1 MKTLTNIELFNGIT
15 GKTFA
20 ILYGNFPVETE
31 INPSVFLKD
40 FIDPNDFD
48 GAWNLPE
55 FAEATLEW
63 LNKAGYIWLIE
74 PKAIGDNYTA
84 TLSPKGLEVLKH
96 IPESLESKTSIGEKI
111 IEKSKGKINDVLN
124 QLVSIA
130 ISEGVKLILR

>member
-1 MKTLTNIELFNGIT
+1 M
-15 GKTFA
+15 
-20 ILYGNFPVETE
+20 
-31 INPSVFLKD
+31 FLKD

-74 PKAIGDNYTA
+74 PKAIGDNYTS

-96 IPESLESKTSIGEKI
+96 IPESLESKISI
-111 IEKSKGKINDVLN
+111 
-124 QLVSIA
+124 
-130 ISEGVKLILR
+130 